1 MDYDE
6 EDGTQNLLSDI
17 SDERSNVISLI
28 FFH

>member
-1 MDYDE
+1 MDYD